1 MRIKNLFYIL
11 LAATF
16 VFASCS
22 KTTEEVR
29 PTPEPQPEPQP
40 DPEVEYLY
48 DMTMQNATRIPNYIL
63 EIAFEDGRVLPDHL
77 FAIGFNNED
86 GVLEFAVALMGN
98 EGDAVLQ
105 AGSYTTENGGFVIY
119 PEFEQSVDDNDKE
132 YLLARGDVKVEGDV
146 NGYTFDILL
155 EDTEGNLFHFTYEG
169 QVENMRPDEVAT
181 SVEYEALYC
190 YGECFGYTYGNTY
203 NYYLHLTDFEMKDG
217 VPVGGTKYYS
227 LDLYSI
233 KGELDGEG
241 NMIIPAGEYTLDP
254 DGTMAEWT
262 ISPAYSWLVPIGY
275 SNTQFSEAKLVVTE
289 SGATLTALIKDV
301 VHTVTYNGQLK
312 LPAPHVEF
320 EALDVSGV
328 SYGYNYGET
337 YNYYLFLSDIGFNE
351 GYAQAGGTYYQ
362 LDLYSIEGELDGEG
376 NVLIPTGVYTLDTY
390 STLAEW
396 SICAAYSYYFVVND
410 EGTAYEVPKTALT
423 DGTLVVEEDKATLTA
438 TIDDTLHTVTYNGRL
453 KLPVYTESTATTT
466 STFSTNGMSMTLAKG
481 R

>member
-48 DMTMQNATRIPNYIL
+48 DMAMQNATRIPNYIL
-63 EIAFEDGRVLPDHL
+63 EITFEDGRVLPDHL

-169 QVENMRPDEVAT
+169 QVALMAPVERPEQGVEFEAQELDGYLYIDFDAYNVGIILSDVGVEEDLATRPNATYYVFDLFTTEVKVDAFGYARVPNGTYTFDTTNSCAVGTIVEGASSYIITDETGLAFLVNETYDDAT
-181 SVEYEALYC
+181 VVVTDEGIRVEAMIGGCPHSVTYVGEPKFFVGTDAEVFEALHSDGIC
-190 YGECFGYTYGNTY
+190 YGYEYSATY
-203 NYYLHLTDFEMKDG
+203 NYYLSLSD
-217 VPVGGTKYYS
+217 VGF
-227 LDLYSI
+227 D
-233 KGELDGEG
+233 
-241 NMIIPAGEYTLDP
+241 
-254 DGTMAEWT
+254 
-262 ISPAYSWLVPIGY
+262 
-275 SNTQFSEAKLVVTE
+275 E
-289 SGATLTALIKDV
+289 SGNCI
-301 VHTVTYNGQLK
+301 
-312 LPAPHVEF
+312 
-320 EALDVSGV
+320 
-328 SYGYNYGET
+328 
-337 YNYYLFLSDIGFNE
+337 
-351 GYAQAGGTYYQ
+351 AGGVYYQ
-362 LDLYSIEGELDGEG
+362 LDLYSVEGELDGEG
-376 NVLIPTGVYTLDTY
+376 NVIIAPGTYTYDTH
-390 STLAEW
+390 STLGAW
-396 SICAAYSYYFVVND
+396 SICADYTRYFVLN
-410 EGTAYEVPKTALT
+410 E
-423 DGTLVVEEDKATLTA
+423 DGTDYLIPPTKLSDDTTLIVEQDRAILTT
-438 TIDDTLHTVTYNGRL
+438 TIDGEPHTVIYNGSL
-453 KLPVYTESTATTT
+453 KVRAYGA
-466 STFSTNGMSMTLAKG
+466 
-481 R
+481 